1 MFRVMI
7 RVYIH
12 ICIRN
17 VLIVQGRSTTLVVV
31 GDAVLSAVA
40 HGQYDLRNAAAN
52 LFEPDLICPG

>member
-17 VLIVQGRSTTLVVV
+17 VLFAQERSTASAVV

-40 HGQYDLRNAAAN
+40 HGQYDLKNAAAN
-52 LFEPDLICPG
+52 LFEPDLIYPD